1 MKMIEVISDPGH
13 EDTLRGIAEQKAAV
27 DFWACPSIEEGR
39 QSARFLVRAEQAQ
52 ELIDAVHQVTGTD
65 ERFRILV
72 TPVEATL
79 PKPAEHDSKAQGA
92 PREALYMNIEKNA
105 RLDANYLIL
114 VALSTVVAAI
124 GLMENN
130 VAVVI
135 GAMVIAPLLGPNL
148 ALALGSALG
157 DISLIGRAVR
167 TLLVGLAMAIGLSI
181 LLGNILGSS
190 IPGALHSPELLA
202 RTVAGWD
209 SAALALASGAAA
221 VLSLTTGVSSVLV
234 GVMVAVALLPPAAT
248 VGIMLGEA
256 QYPAAMGAA
265 LLLAINI
272 VCVNLS
278 AKLVLLLRGIRPR
291 TWLEQRKAR
300 QSSTIAI
307 LLWVLS
313 LALLGLVL
321 WLRA

>member
-1 MKMIEVISDPGH
+1 MKMIEVVSDPGH
-13 EDTLRGIAEQKAAV
+13 EDTLRSIAEQKEVV
-27 DFWACPSIEEGR
+27 DFWSCPAIEGGR
-39 QSARFLVRAEQAQ
+39 QSVRFLVRAEHAQ
-52 ELIDAVHQVTGTD
+52 EVIDAVHQVTGTD
-65 ERFRILV
+65 ERNRIIV
-72 TPVEATL
+72 TAVEATL
-79 PKPAEHDSKAQGA
+79 PRAEETDAKAQGA
-92 PREALYMNIEKNA
+92 PREALYLNIEKNA
-105 RLDANYLIL
+105 RLDTNFLIL

-157 DISLIGRAVR
+157 DVILIGRAAR
-167 TLLVGLAMAIGLSI
+167 TLVVGLALAIGLSA
-181 LLGNILGSS
+181 LLGKILGST
-190 IPGALHSPELLA
+190 IPGALEAPELLA
-202 RTVAGWD
+202 RTIAGWD

-256 QYPAAMGAA
+256 HYDAASGAA

-278 AKLVLLLRGIRPR
+278 AKLVLVLRGVRPR

-300 QSSTIAI
+300 QSTAMSI
-307 LLWVLS
+307 LLWGLS